1 MSHINLLPWR
11 EEARQKAQQ
20 QFLAL
25 LTLILLS
32 MAGIV
37 FGITELYDARIAGQK
52 SRNQYLE
59 QEIKILDNK
68 ISEIADLKEKAKNLA
83 QRMNLIE
90 QLQSNRNTGT
100 IIFNDIA
107 QAVPAGV
114 YLTRLTRKDNALL
127 IVGKTESNS
136 RVADMMRR
144 IEKSSRL
151 ESPIL
156 ESIIGDKESLN
167 TLSEFRMQVRLT
179 ENVTEATSEKGKQ
192 GATP

>member
-20 QFLAL
+20 QFLVL
-25 LTLILLS
+25 LALILVL

-37 FGITELYDARIAGQK
+37 FGVTELYDARIKGQVA
-52 SRNQYLE
+52 RNQYL
-59 QEIKILDNK
+59 QKEIKILDQK
-68 ISEIADLKEKAKNLA
+68 IAEIAELKEKEKNLA

-107 QAVPAGV
+107 QAVPSGV
-114 YLTRLTRKDNALL
+114 HLTKLTRKNNALL

-136 RVADMMRR
+136 RVANMMRR

-156 ESIIGDKESLN
+156 ESIIGDKENLN
-167 TLSEFRMQVRLT
+167 TLSEFRMQVHLSDT
-179 ENVTEATSEKGKQ
+179 VTEEPQQKGKQ
-192 GATP
+192 GDQP